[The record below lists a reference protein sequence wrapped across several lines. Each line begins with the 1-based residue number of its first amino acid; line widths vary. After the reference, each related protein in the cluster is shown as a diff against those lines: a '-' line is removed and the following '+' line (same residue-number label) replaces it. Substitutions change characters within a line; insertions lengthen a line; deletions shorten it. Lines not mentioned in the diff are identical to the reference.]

1 MAQTIRRVPAFTLNT
16 DGHSHPRENTLVALT
31 AVLGVLAFTSSFFHN
46 LHLLSSWSGLIGVIT
61 GLWGQFI
68 SATTAERFVLV
79 IGIAMSA
86 FGLGIALAHGGL
98 FGGAAG

>member
-1 MAQTIRRVPAFTLNT
+1 MAQTVRRLPAFTLNT

-31 AVLGVLAFTSSFFHN
+31 AVLGVLAFTSSFFHD
-46 LHLLSSWSGLIGVIT
+46 LHVLSSWSGLAGVVT

-79 IGIAMSA
+79 IGATMSA

-98 FGGAAG
+98 WV